1 MNRTDKEDMVASLRD
16 IFTAAQVGLLV
27 DYRGLNVAEIT
38 ELRRRLHEASTN
50 MRVLKN
56 RIAKLAIKETPFSP
70 LEDQLTETRALIY
83 GGDPVAPA
91 KVVSKFLRENA
102 KLRYI
107 AGLLITAAGA
117 SLLDSARVRAL
128 GNLPSRDELL
138 AQLVYLLKGTQ
149 SQFVRTLNEIPA
161 RFVRTLAALAATK
174 GEE

>member
-1 MNRTDKEDMVASLRD
+1 MFINTS
-16 IFTAAQVGLLV
+16 
-27 DYRGLNVAEIT
+27 
-38 ELRRRLHEASTN
+38 
-50 MRVLKN
+50 
-56 RIAKLAIKETPFSP
+56 SP
-70 LEDQLTETRALIY
+70 LPIGTQLDLCILIEET
-83 GGDPVAPA
+83 GEEMQVPA
-91 KVVSKFLRENA
+91 KVVSNFLRENA

-107 AGLLITAAGA
+107 AGLLITAAGV
-117 SLLDSARVRAL
+117 SLLDGARVRAL